1 MDVKTVQAIMAG
13 LVVITCLVVGATLLL
28 NGIDSVVGISMLV
41 IAGGYLGIDL
51 TPWIPLGKNRRR
63 R

>member
-1 MDVKTVQAIMAG
+1 MNVKVVQAVMSG
-13 LVVITCLVVGATLLL
+13 LVVITCLVVGLILLL
-28 NGIDSVVGISMLV
+28 NHIDTVVGIIMVV

-63 R
+63 